1 MPKLD
6 RAAREAV
13 LAAESNRLKA
23 EYIEK
28 MKGHVG
34 SWNWGPKFRADSSYG
49 YTGIGMGQSRASGA
63 KWAGGLSKPIGGR
76 LTWHWGLAQQARDI
90 AEDSI
95 DAYNLIHRKA
105 DAVIDQ
111 GLTLSA
117 TPMADVLG
125 MSDEEAQAWARKVTQ
140 GFDLWQSS
148 TRQHRSG
155 LFSFKQAQHQFLVG
169 KSRDNDEFC
178 RFYYSAR
185 SDLISPLQWE
195 IIDRNQIRGDA
206 LTATNLMPIKYF
218 DGIERNPDGTER
230 AYKIWVQ
237 PPSTSTAPSP
247 ALVELTIPRTG
258 EKSGRLMMI
267 HGFQPEYAGQGRGYS
282 QLGVSMQEWE
292 NLEDLRLS
300 IIKKSINQSTLV
312 ASVENKQ
319 MAPTNPFE
327 QNGMPPAGPQVV
339 QAFGA
344 TPAGGGLA
352 IAGSVSQD
360 NRTSFVPMEEAAFGI
375 PGSVLVAGM
384 QQGDEMKF
392 LQNTSPMPDFEAF
405 VDDMLTPMVG
415 SLGMSLELYKIKF
428 DSSYS
433 AARAGLAI
441 VWRAIR
447 MERQW
452 LDTWCLSAVY
462 EAWLSCEI
470 AAGRISC
477 PGWYDPRLRAAWLAH
492 RVIGTPPIQ
501 VDPEKEAGANM
512 KNLDMNIT
520 TLESL
525 THEYGTG
532 DLEDNIA
539 RNKRHAG
546 DIAIWP
552 WGMKAAQ
559 AAPIKIVDGEQQ
571 GVMEPPKPAAPAKPG
586 QNGNGKSPVKA
597 EAVILEPVDQSA
609 KMAAALSRTIID
621 QGKDTAAALQAI
633 TDRVDAVQAIASAK
647 PTPQPI
653 TVHSPPVTINEK
665 PMTLEV
671 HIHNDGATETIVK
684 DLQLTPSG
692 DIKSATMIK
701 RPVKVDK

>member
-6 RAAREAV
+6 RAAREIAIA
-13 LAAESNRLKA
+13 LEANKLRA
-23 EYIEK
+23 EYLARMRE
-28 MKGHVG
+28 G
-34 SWNWGPKFRADSSYG
+34 SLPRLRADSSYG

-125 MSDEEAQAWARKVTQ
+125 MTDEEAQGWARKVTQ

-155 LFSFKQAQHQFLVG
+155 QFSFKQAQHQLEVG
-169 KSRDNDEFC
+169 KARDNDEFV
-178 RFYYSAR
+178 RFYYSGK

-247 ALVELTIPRTG
+247 ALVELTIPRIG

-300 IIKKSINQSTLV
+300 VIKKSINQSQLV
-312 ASVENKQ
+312 AAIENKQ

-375 PGSVLVAGM
+375 PGSTLVASM
-384 QQGDEMKF
+384 QQGDEMKY
-392 LQNTSPMPDFEAF
+392 LQNTAPLPDFEAF

-452 LDTWCLSAVY
+452 LDTWCLSKAF

-477 PGWYDPRLRAAWLAH
+477 PGWYDPRMREAYLCH

-501 VDPEKEAGANM
+501 VDPEKEASANM
-512 KNLDMNIT
+512 KNLDMSIT

-546 DIAIWP
+546 EIAVFP
-552 WGMKAAQ
+552 WAMKAAQ
-559 AAPIKIVDGEQQ
+559 AAPVKIVDGTQQ
-571 GVMEPPKPAAPAKPG
+571 GVMEPPKPAGFPAKPG
-586 QNGNGKSPVKA
+586 QNGNGKPPVKA
-597 EAVILEPVDQSA
+597 ETVVLEPVDQTA
-609 KMAAALSRTIID
+609 KMAAALSRTIMD

-633 TDRVDAVQAIASAK
+633 SDRVEAVQAIATAK

-671 HIHNDGATETIVK
+671 HIHNDGATETTVENVE
-684 DLQLTPSG
+684 LTPQG
-692 DIKSATMIK
+692 DIKSAIMRK
-701 RPVKVDK
+701 HPVKVDK

>member
-1 MPKLD
+1 
-6 RAAREAV
+6 
-13 LAAESNRLKA
+13 
-23 EYIEK
+23 
-28 MKGHVG
+28 
-34 SWNWGPKFRADSSYG
+34 
-49 YTGIGMGQSRASGA
+49 
-63 KWAGGLSKPIGGR
+63 
-76 LTWHWGLAQQARDI
+76 
-90 AEDSI
+90 
-95 DAYNLIHRKA
+95 
-105 DAVIDQ
+105 
-111 GLTLSA
+111 
-117 TPMADVLG
+117 
-125 MSDEEAQAWARKVTQ
+125 
-140 GFDLWQSS
+140 
-148 TRQHRSG
+148 
-155 LFSFKQAQHQFLVG
+155 
-169 KSRDNDEFC
+169 
-178 RFYYSAR
+178 
-185 SDLISPLQWE
+185 
-195 IIDRNQIRGDA
+195 
-206 LTATNLMPIKYF
+206 
-218 DGIERNPDGTER
+218 
-230 AYKIWVQ
+230 
-237 PPSTSTAPSP
+237 
-247 ALVELTIPRTG
+247 
-258 EKSGRLMMI
+258 MI

-300 IIKKSINQSTLV
+300 VIKKSINQSQLV
-312 ASVENKQ
+312 AAIENKQ

-375 PGSVLVAGM
+375 PGSTLVASM
-384 QQGDEMKF
+384 QQGDEMKY
-392 LQNTSPMPDFEAF
+392 LQNTAPLPDFEAF

-452 LDTWCLSAVY
+452 LDTWCLSKAF

-477 PGWYDPRLRAAWLAH
+477 PGWYDPRMREAYLCH

-501 VDPEKEAGANM
+501 VDPEKEASANM
-512 KNLDMNIT
+512 KNLDMSIT

-546 DIAIWP
+546 EIAVFP
-552 WGMKAAQ
+552 WSMKAAQ
-559 AAPIKIVDGEQQ
+559 AAPVKIVDGTQQ
-571 GVMEPPKPAAPAKPG
+571 GVMEPPKPTGFPAKPG
-586 QNGNGKSPVKA
+586 QNGNGKPPVKA
-597 EAVILEPVDQSA
+597 ETVVLEPVDQTA
-609 KMAAALSRTIID
+609 KMAAALSRTIMD
-621 QGKDTAAALQAI
+621 QGKDTAAALQSLS
-633 TDRVDAVQAIASAK
+633 DRVEAVQAIATAK

-671 HIHNDGATETIVK
+671 HIHNDGATETTVENVE
-684 DLQLTPSG
+684 LTPQG
-692 DIKSATMIK
+692 DIKKATMTK
-701 RPVKVDK
+701 RPVPAGKEK